1 VAHLKSR
8 SFAANLILMPTPA
21 AYKAPFYANQHY
33 HLLFKSND
41 GILLFRNDEDRT
53 CFLEKFS
60 QFTRSIF
67 NYQAYCMLDNHV
79 HFIISVKE
87 NTLLQQS
94 IAGINDGKKTVAMKK
109 FLGDP
114 VNELFTDELIER
126 QINSFMV
133 SYANSYNKT
142 YKRNGGLFQSPFRR
156 STINEDAHLQQAI
169 IYVHANAQKH
179 GLIKDYRL
187 YAYSSY
193 NEILSGKSFV
203 NVDDVINFFGGTKQ
217 FIDLHEQQVAYYYAN
232 NWPGSRIEVD

>member
-1 VAHLKSR
+1 
-8 SFAANLILMPTPA
+8 MPTPA
-21 AYKAPFYANQHY
+21 EYKAPFCANQYY

-41 GILLFRNDEDRT
+41 GLLLFRNDEDRT

-60 QFTRSIF
+60 QFTKSIF

-87 NTLLQQS
+87 NSLLQQS
-94 IAGINDGKKTVAMKK
+94 VAGIKDGKKTVAMKK
-109 FLGDP
+109 FLSEP
-114 VNELFTDELIER
+114 ANELFTDELIER

-133 SYANSYNKT
+133 SYANICNKT
-142 YKRNGGLFQSPFRR
+142 YKRSGSLFQSPFRR
-156 STINEDAHLQQAI
+156 SAINSENHLQQAI

-187 YAYSSY
+187 YPYSSY
-193 NEILSGKSFV
+193 NEMLSGKSLFADA
-203 NVDDVINFFGGTKQ
+203 NSVINFFGGIKQ

-232 NWPGSRIEVD
+232 DWPNSRIEVD